1 MERKKLGLIINPVAG
16 LGGSVGLK
24 GSDGMVEEALARGA
38 VPQSECR
45 ARVAL
50 QELLHDRDHL
60 IVYTGTGNMGA
71 NLARELGFECVV
83 MESGRTDATT
93 AEDTKVLSYWLQEQ
107 GMDLILF
114 TGGDSHRRT
123 GLPFRARQSTADA
136 AGAAPH
142 RQGKYHHS
150 CYQRKNHAAARSA
163 FAGGHR

>member
-71 NLARELGFECVV
+71 ALSPLKKMLYREVPRISRQIQVF
-83 MESGRTDATT
+83 
-93 AEDTKVLSYWLQEQ
+93 
-107 GMDLILF
+107 
-114 TGGDSHRRT
+114 RRYM
-123 GLPFRARQSTADA
+123 GCSRRNRCIPR
-136 AGAAPH
+136 
-142 RQGKYHHS
+142 
-150 CYQRKNHAAARSA
+150 
-163 FAGGHR
+163 

>member
-71 NLARELGFECVV
+71 NLARELGFECVI

-93 AEDTKVLSYWLQEQ
+93 AEDTKVLSCWL
-107 GMDLILF
+107 
-114 TGGDSHRRT
+114 
-123 GLPFRARQSTADA
+123 
-136 AGAAPH
+136 
-142 RQGKYHHS
+142 
-150 CYQRKNHAAARSA
+150 
-163 FAGGHR
+163 